1 VYNLLQVV
9 NQEISASGYN
19 QTDIANGTY
28 CTKSTVSNYLRKRR
42 SMPTEWVRAVADL
55 IGSTRLKIIHAYE
68 CSCGFFKT
76 PYLAG
81 VDDHPVTVKAVGIRE
96 LAEALEALATLDIEN
111 KRCREDF
118 NREEWAKYECAMEQ
132 ICDLHPYIEKAL
144 ESGQKYFGLDVPG
157 MQKRL
162 IRKYANRGYI
172 KEKAPRKREAV

>member
-1 VYNLLQVV
+1 MYNLLQVV
-9 NQEISASGYN
+9 SQEIAASGYN
-19 QTDIANGTY
+19 QTEIANGTY
-28 CTKSTVSNYLRKRR
+28 CDKSTVSNYLRKTR
-42 SMPTEWVRAVADL
+42 SMPTEWARAVADFL
-55 IGSTRLKIIHAYE
+55 DSAKLKMIHAYE

-81 VDDHPVTVKAVGIRE
+81 VDDHPSTVKAIGIRE

-118 NREEWAKYECAMEQ
+118 SREEWTKYEAAMEQ

-162 IRKYANRGYI
+162 IRKLINKGYTR
-172 KEKAPRKREAV
+172 EKTTRDRAVS